1 MKVDIAIPRTRVD
14 YFTYETA
21 DNLECGDLV
30 MVPIRNAIKYGIVV
44 NDNSKREVSGIK
56 KVEELVESKFIPG
69 KMLELY
75 QWMARYYLSP
85 LGEVLKLALPSKIL
99 KKFEHIEKHGVE
111 RITARAPKPNQYQ
124 SIAINKITEALNAD
138 KYAAFLLYGITGS
151 GKTEVY
157 LRCVEH
163 VITNGGRAL
172 ILVPEISQTPLLF
185 ERFEERF
192 HNEVVTIHSTLTDKE
207 RRHLWYAIK
216 DGQYRVVIGPR
227 STIFIPIPRLRI
239 IIVDEEHDQS
249 YKEHTRMP
257 HYNARDVAVARSR
270 FQNIV
275 TVLGSATPQ
284 IESYHNTET
293 GKYALLDLKERI
305 DARPLPKIEIID
317 LKQETRPYISPR
329 MEAQITQTL
338 HNNEQVIIFLNRR
351 GFAPSLM
358 CPYCGF
364 TAKCPFCKL
373 PLVYHKAEKD
383 EPSSLACHVC
393 SHKATVRSK
402 CPKCGRSTLLYRGAG
417 TQRIEEILKKI
428 IAKAEVKEKGD
439 SLVVRLDRDSARR
452 RGSMQEILKRFKNG
466 TAKILLGTQ
475 LVTKGFDFHDV
486 TFVGIVNADTILH
499 LPDFRS
505 GERTFQILT
514 QVAGR
519 SGRGEKPGKVLI
531 QTYHTDHYAAIF
543 SQLQDYTTFYRQE
556 LELRREL
563 DFPPFSRLILIRLKG
578 TNEKNVWSEAEKLRS
593 ILKQTPGIDVFGPN
607 RSFYYRVRKN
617 YRVFIILKLR
627 KNYPMQKMEFLTRY
641 RPKTCS
647 IEIDVDPLEVF

>member
-1 MKVDIAIPRTRVD
+1 MRVDIAIPRTKVD
-14 YFTYETA
+14 YFTYEA
-21 DNLECGDLV
+21 EDSVGRGDLV
-30 MVPIRNAIKYGIVV
+30 LVPIRNTTKYGIVI
-44 NDNSKREVSGIK
+44 NIDSKRDVAGIK
-56 KVEELVESKFIPG
+56 KVKELIDRKFIPD
-69 KMLELY
+69 KMLKLY
-75 QWMARYYLSP
+75 QWMAGYYLSP

-99 KKFEHIEKHGVE
+99 KKFEHIEKHAAE

-124 SIAINKITEALNAD
+124 SIAISKINEALMTNE
-138 KYAAFLLYGITGS
+138 YAAFLLYGITGS

-163 VITNGGRAL
+163 VIGSGGRAL

-207 RRHLWYAIK
+207 RRHLWYTIK
-216 DGQYRVVIGPR
+216 EGRYRVVIGPR
-227 STIFIPIPRLRI
+227 STVFIPMPQLKI
-239 IIVDEEHDQS
+239 IIVDEEHDPS

-257 HYNARDVAVARSR
+257 HYNARDVAVARSKSE
-270 FQNIV
+270 NIV

-284 IESYHNTET
+284 IESYHNTEI
-293 GKYALLDLKERI
+293 GKYTLLDLKERI

-317 LKQETRPYISPR
+317 LKQETRPYVSPK
-329 MEAQITQTL
+329 MEAQITRTL
-338 HNNEQVIIFLNRR
+338 QNGEQLIIFLNRR
-351 GFAPSLM
+351 GYSPSLI
-358 CPYCGF
+358 CPFCGF

-383 EPSSLACHVC
+383 EAPSLACHIC
-393 SHKATVRSK
+393 SHKAPVRSK
-402 CPKCGRSTLLYRGAG
+402 CPKCGRATLLYRGAG
-417 TQRIEEILKKI
+417 TQRIEEILKRI
-428 IAKAEVKEKGD
+428 VAKTEAKEKED
-439 SLVVRLDRDSARR
+439 SLVVRLDRDSVRR
-452 RGSMQEILKRFKNG
+452 KGQMQEILKRFKNG

-505 GERTFQILT
+505 GERTFQVLT

-543 SQLQDYTTFYRQE
+543 SQLQDYTSFYRRE

-578 TNEKNVWSEAEKLRS
+578 THETNVWSEARKLHG
-593 ILKQTPGIDVFGPN
+593 ILQKMRDIHVFGPN
-607 RSFYYRVRKN
+607 RSFYYRIRKN

-627 KNYPMQKMEFLTRY
+627 KSYAMQKVGFLTSY
-641 RPKTCS
+641 KPKTCS